1 MPGFRSFRL
10 VRSSEPSPS
19 VAHTSPSECAPTQH
33 IVPIQHR
40 VFHLVKQRTD
50 LWRVCC
56 MKKAALLYAS
66 LDAKRLQLHL
76 ATVEDASFLRDALSG
91 AGLVRGTAH

>member
-1 MPGFRSFRL
+1 
-10 VRSSEPSPS
+10 
-19 VAHTSPSECAPTQH
+19 
-33 IVPIQHR
+33 
-40 VFHLVKQRTD
+40 
-50 LWRVCC
+50 